1 MKLCAGEDA
10 RLSSTFLL
18 PPKHKT
24 VIQCK
29 ETFNS
34 HGDIISTIRKSRKQL
49 FTLGL
54 EQVSSEI
61 ADES

>member
-1 MKLCAGEDA
+1 MKLGGGEDA
-10 RLSSTFLL
+10 RLSPTSLL

-29 ETFNS
+29 ECNS
-34 HGDIISTIRKSRKQL
+34 HGDIISTKRKSRKQL